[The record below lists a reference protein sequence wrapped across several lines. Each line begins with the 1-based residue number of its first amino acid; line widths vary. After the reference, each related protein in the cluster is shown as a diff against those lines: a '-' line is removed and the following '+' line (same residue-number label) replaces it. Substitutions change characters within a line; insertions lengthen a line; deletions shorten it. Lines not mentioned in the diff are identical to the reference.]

1 MSGVSA
7 SLVWFACLRGPQEWF
22 SKRRGLAVGITMAAS
37 GVGGLVFSNVAS
49 ACFENLDYRWA
60 LRILGFMQLVL
71 IAIAAC
77 TSWRLNPPA
86 KNVPFIDFQDWKNKK
101 FIIHF
106 FVHFIGNFAFY
117 VSFTTRVIYPICSS
131 FSCYTLSFSRFPPV
145 LYLLMPS
152 IWVMIV

>member
-1 MSGVSA
+1 MSGVSS

-37 GVGGLVFSNVAS
+37 GVGGLVFSNIAS
-49 ACFENLDYRWA
+49 ACFESLDYRWA

-86 KNVPFIDFQDWKNKK
+86 KNVPFIDWQDWKNKK

-117 VSFTTRVIYPICSS
+117 VSCTTRAIYRIRSS
-131 FSCYTLSFSRFPPV
+131 CSCYTPGSLDSLRIYTFLCQV
-145 LYLLMPS
+145 LGL
-152 IWVMIV
+152 